1 MKLIITTILKFI
13 LQNLIYFIAIIT
25 FAQQTFID
33 KVTTS
38 LQKNQLFFEK
48 TFIHTNKTSYYANDN
63 IWFKAYVG
71 GLNNKPSLK
80 TTLLY
85 VCLLDKSGE
94 IIQHKNVLIN
104 KGIGKG
110 QFEINDS
117 LKTDKYYIQAYTNNM
132 LNFGKKN
139 FFIQEINILN
149 EKRKSEP
156 SDKKKYDI
164 QLFPEGG
171 YLLEG
176 IKNNIGI
183 KSLIN
188 GMSYDYS
195 GTIINSKNQEVAS
208 FKNEY
213 LGMTKCNFFYTKKEK
228 YKALININDT
238 ILIIDIPLAK
248 SKGVLLNLTNK
259 KRIIDI
265 QIKTNNESLTDLKM
279 NKYHLLFHQRNK
291 ITNFLEIDSLNIDL
305 EIEKKYFFNGVN
317 SATLFKNNKPIL
329 ERKFYVE
336 KEDEEVSISLK
347 ELSTEKDSINY
358 QLKILN
364 TNSKKSLKSNI
375 SISVLNIS
383 TLNSNETTNI
393 KSAFLLTP
401 YIKGYIEKPAYYF
414 NKKNLKRKE
423 HLDLL
428 MLTQGWTKY
437 SIEEMVEDLNPTYK
451 YDFEIGFKLKGTVSP
466 QLSSHLAL
474 ISKDNQLIDKLFL
487 NGNKNFSFNELL
499 IYKGDTVNLSF
510 LNNKNIVIK
519 PKKISFD
526 TIKTKPPIKFIPPKS
541 VALKSEKELLYN
553 KWLPFYYS
561 DSEILEEVIVLGKR
575 RRSEEYY
582 KKKALNKK
590 YRKLVFDIGA
600 YYNIEL
606 PKESNYS
613 LMSFLAFEEG
623 VRLVN
628 WRGIENYL
636 ATGANK
642 EAVLFIDGKK
652 QKSDDL
658 PATLEMEDVENI
670 MVQPIKGSKLIQVFT
685 TENYKKNITNLFKEY
700 VFNEGYDKIKKYYAP
715 VYDFNKKNK
724 AQIEIDWKPDLI
736 TNNFGEV
743 EFKIKTNSNYLFL
756 IQGITKNGALI
767 SNIIEK
773 I

>member
-1 MKLIITTILKFI
+1 
-13 LQNLIYFIAIIT
+13 
-25 FAQQTFID
+25 
-33 KVTTS
+33 
-38 LQKNQLFFEK
+38 
-48 TFIHTNKTSYYANDN
+48 
-63 IWFKAYVG
+63 
-71 GLNNKPSLK
+71 LK

-94 IIQHKNVLIN
+94 IIQRKNVLIN

-117 LKTDKYYIQAYTNNM
+117 LKTGKYYIQAYTNYM
-132 LNFGKKN
+132 RNFGKKN

-149 EKRKSEP
+149 KKRKSEP
-156 SDKKKYDI
+156 SNKKKYDI

-171 YLLEG
+171 YLLEC

-213 LGMTKCNFFYTKKEK
+213 LGMTKCDFFYTKKEK

-238 ILIIDIPLAK
+238 ILRIDIPLAK

-259 KRIIDI
+259 KRIVDL
-265 QIKTNNESLTDLKM
+265 QIKTNNDSLTDLKM

-291 ITNFLEIDSLNIDL
+291 IIGFLEIDSLNIDL
-305 EIEKKYFFNGVN
+305 EIEKKSFFNGVN

-336 KEDEEVSISLK
+336 KEVEEVTISLK
-347 ELSTEKDSINY
+347 ELNTEKDSINY
-358 QLKILN
+358 KLKILN
-364 TNSKKSLKSNI
+364 TNSKNLLKSNI

-451 YDFEIGFKLKGTVSP
+451 HDFEIGFKLKGTVSP

-487 NGNKNFSFNELL
+487 NGNKKFSFNELL
-499 IYKGDTVNLSF
+499 IFKGDTVKLSF
-510 LNNKNIVIK
+510 LNNKNIAIK
-519 PKKISFD
+519 PKNIYFD
-526 TIKTKPPIKFIPPKS
+526 SIKTKAPIKFIPPKS
-541 VALKSEKELLYN
+541 VDLKSEKELLYN
-553 KWLPFYYS
+553 KWLKFYDN

-575 RRSEEYY
+575 RSEDYY
-582 KKKALNKK
+582 KRKKIIKK
-590 YRKLVFDIGA
+590 YNKLVFDIGL

-606 PKESNYS
+606 PKEYKYNNN
-613 LMSFLAFEEG
+613 LMSFLDYEEG

-628 WRGIENYL
+628 WKGIENYL
-636 ATGANK
+636 ATGVNK
-642 EAVLFIDGKK
+642 EAILFIDGKK
-652 QKSDDL
+652 QESGDL
-658 PATLEMEDVENI
+658 PAISLKMENVENI
-670 MVQPIKGSKLIQVFT
+670 LVKPVSRGNKIIQVFT
-685 TENYKKNITNLFKEY
+685 TENYKKNITTLFKEY
-700 VFNEGYDKIKKYYAP
+700 VFNDGYDKVKKYYTP
-715 VYDFNKKNK
+715 EYGFNENETK

-736 TNNFGEV
+736 TNDFGEL
-743 EFKIKTNSNYLFL
+743 EFKVKKNNNYLFF
-756 IQGITKNGALI
+756 IQGLLKNGFLI
-767 SNIIEK
+767 SSIIEK
-773 I
+773 F